1 MPYQHQKKTKKY
13 YKLKSKSKH
22 SNNKTLKNINIL
34 PNGLLKYYNK
44 HKPQNYNFIWVSNQY
59 KLHSYPPL
67 QCDLINKLNYPPHI
81 ITLDSLKTNFK
92 IYFPEDYFNFIEYS
106 YSNSKNVSKIP
117 TLAYKKKPIIFEAY
131 LMIIAKQESFH
142 SYMFDLVLMKIQGM
156 SERKYFP
163 DDYEDTFEN
172 IFLIINQ
179 IFKILKYISIIL
191 SNNARLIDGCKVGF
205 EVFKVDLEI
214 DETYGIKL
222 LGCSSK
228 TDWDSNSFENTKL
241 YDWIDN
247 VIFNP
252 RISKKKIVLT
262 GFSTQLLYELKYQTG
277 KAFGKVMPLIY
288 ASQMK
293 REDFGN
299 QYVLFTSDDIKF
311 REWHTTILQHNLAG
325 YGLKHIDMFSSV
337 GMNLA
342 FYWYIYEGDKDYI
355 PHKMIQKRRHYNI
368 LCYIANMLDQLT
380 CVEQKNT
387 LYINLKNMFPDEYLN
402 FLAKSYELTLNTKY
416 SVGEILIAKPINML
430 LFIQKGNKRIQAF
443 QGADIIVIDR
453 NEKMNDAK
461 QLLKKYDNVLVC
473 KYITNPLLFKT
484 KKFHFR
490 CIFIVSIINNKFNAY
505 FLDTMRIVTAKL
517 PFKLSDFSNPDIHD
531 SHLKSTYVDY
541 YFPQDF
547 TTENMGITITPDI
560 ITTLQSKIRD
570 IMKKVAMVAAN
581 VKEPVKLFSNHKNG
595 FHILGPDIMITQ
607 DLNPILLEV
616 NSSPT
621 YKRFDKDDTF
631 LDNKLFNLID
641 EVILKPTFSPDSN
654 TNYKRDIEGVQSLY
668 SKMMA

>member
-1 MPYQHQKKTKKY
+1 MIYHHQKKTRKRTKY
-13 YKLKSKSKH
+13 RIKSKSSHKRTFK
-22 SNNKTLKNINIL
+22 NNNTL
-34 PNGLLKYYNK
+34 PDGLLKYYNK
-44 HKPQNYNFIWVSNQY
+44 HKPQNYNFIWISNQY
-59 KLHSYPPL
+59 NSHAQLHL
-67 QCDLINKLNYPPHI
+67 QCDLINKFNYAPHI

-106 YSNSKNVSKIP
+106 YSKIVSKIP
-117 TLAYKKKPIIFEAY
+117 SITYKKKPIIFEAY
-131 LMIIAKQESFH
+131 LMIISKLEIFKA
-142 SYMFDLVLMKIQGM
+142 YMFDLVMMKIQGILG
-156 SERKYFP
+156 KKHFP
-163 DDYEDTFEN
+163 NNYDDTFEN
-172 IFLIINQ
+172 VFLIVNQ
-179 IFKILKYISIIL
+179 IFKVLKYISIIL
-191 SNNARLIDGCKVGF
+191 SNNARLFNGCKAGF
-205 EVFKVDLEI
+205 EIFKVDLEI

-222 LGCSSK
+222 LGCSIK
-228 TDWDSNSFENTKL
+228 TDWDSNSFENKQL
-241 YDWIDN
+241 YAWIDN

-252 RISKKKIVLT
+252 FISKKKTVQT
-262 GFSTQLLYELKYQTG
+262 GFSTQLLYEVKYQTG
-277 KAFGKVMPLIY
+277 KAFGKVIPSIY

-299 QYVLFTSDDIKF
+299 QYVLFTSDDTKF
-311 REWHTTILQHNLAG
+311 REWHTIIFQKKLAG

-342 FYWYIYEGDKDYI
+342 FYWYVYEGDKDVI
-355 PHKMIQKRRHYNI
+355 LHKMIQKRRHYNI
-368 LCYIANMLDQLT
+368 LCYLANMLDQLT

-387 LYINLKNMFPDEYLN
+387 LYINFKNMFPDEYLN
-402 FLAKSYELTLNTKY
+402 FLAKSYELKQDSKY
-416 SVGEILIAKPINML
+416 SAGEILIAKPINML
-430 LFIQKGNKRIQAF
+430 LFINKGNKRIQAF

-484 KKFHFR
+484 RKFHFR
-490 CIFIVSIINNKFNAY
+490 CIFIVSIINNKFNSY
-505 FLDTMRIVTAKL
+505 FLDTMRIITAKL
-517 PFKLSDFSNPDIHD
+517 PFKLSDFSNPEIHD
-531 SHLKSTYVDY
+531 SHLKSTDADY

-547 TTENMGITITPDI
+547 TTENMGITITPEI
-560 ITTLQSKIRD
+560 ITTLLSKIRD

-581 VKEPVKLFSNHKNG
+581 DKEPVKLYNNHKNG

-607 DLNPILLEV
+607 DLNPILLEI

-641 EVILKPTFSPDSN
+641 EVILKPTFSPDNN
-654 TNYKRDIEGVQSLY
+654 TNHRRDIEGVQSLY
-668 SKMMA
+668 SKMME